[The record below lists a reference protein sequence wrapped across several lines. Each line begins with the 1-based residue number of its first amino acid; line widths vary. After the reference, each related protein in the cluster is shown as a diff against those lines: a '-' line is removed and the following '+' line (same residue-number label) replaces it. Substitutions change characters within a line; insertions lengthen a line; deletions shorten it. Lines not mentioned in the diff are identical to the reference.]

1 MRGSF
6 YYGGLFLK
14 LYVSVMT
21 MQSCRHRLRS
31 HNNAKAP
38 TKPGGAFITGTIL

>member
-14 LYVSVMT
+14 LYVSIT
-21 MQSCRHRLRS
+21 TKQCRPSL
-31 HNNAKAP
+31 
-38 TKPGGAFITGTIL
+38 I